1 MKSIVLF
8 ETVSKWSLY
17 LLVFLIPLWFLPFTQ
32 DILNFQ
38 KQVLLA
44 VLVFLALIAF
54 LARTVNAGELGI
66 RLTWL
71 HVPVLGVVLVMG
83 ISTLFSQWKYGSF
96 WGWPLDVTDNFLTVF
111 LFALVYFL
119 VSFTIENSSQLF
131 RLALI
136 LLVSAGLAAVFALL
150 QLYGVFLLPFLA
162 LAKSP
167 TFNTVGTANSIA
179 VLSAVLLPLALIMSS
194 AAKKVLRIVLWA
206 VALALLA
213 AVVFINFFDAWVVL
227 ISGLL
232 VMLAFGAW
240 SLKNRGEFSWVSL
253 PMALLVLSLFF
264 LVFRVTLPGA
274 PGAPIEVSPS
284 VQGEFSIL
292 QSVLKEN
299 PITGSGPGTFVFD
312 YTKYHSPTL
321 NQTIFWG
328 TRFGSGASELLDWT
342 ITKGVLGGL
351 ALLSLLGA
359 LLYFGVKNL
368 AKGQGGTSGMLGLGI
383 FASLAALVVAFVMYP
398 SNFTLWFVFW
408 VLLGGFVLTLAGEQ
422 KRISLAPP
430 SFLAVVSSFT
440 FLLVL
445 IFGLGLVFVG
455 GQKYIAEAKYVSA
468 VRLVNNGNL
477 QEGIDRLLSA
487 VRLNPSVDIYWRDL
501 SQLYL
506 NQVNQISQD
515 QNLKQEERTQQVQ
528 TAITNAVGAA
538 RQAVA
543 VSPGNIANW
552 NVQGFVYRNLLAV
565 PGADQVVFS
574 SYEKAIELDPASPF
588 SWTELARAY
597 IVQAQTLQNQQD
609 AAEKRAGA
617 LNKGLE
623 NLAKAIELKADYAP
637 AHFLTAVILDQQGK
651 TKEAIAKLVETK
663 AVAPNDLG
671 VAFQL
676 GVMYWQDEQLL
687 NAQKEFEAILA
698 REANHANAMYML
710 GQVYD
715 RQGNRAKA
723 KEVFQKVADLNPDNE
738 DLKKILDNLN
748 RNRPALEGVTPS
760 QPPVEETPPEIGS

>member
-1 MKSIVLF
+1 MKSITF
-8 ETVSKWSLY
+8 FNTVSKWSLY
-17 LLVFLIPLWFLPFTQ
+17 LLVFLVPLWFLPFTQ
-32 DILNFQ
+32 DALNFQ

-66 RLTWL
+66 RMTWL
-71 HVPVLGVVLVMG
+71 HVPVLLVVLVMG
-83 ISTLFSQWKYGSF
+83 VSTLFSQWKYGSF

-119 VSFTIENSSQLF
+119 VSFALENSSQLF
-131 RLALI
+131 RLALV
-136 LLVSAGLAAVFALL
+136 LLVSAGAAAAFALL
-150 QLYGVFLLPFLA
+150 QLYGVFVLPFLA
-162 LAKSP
+162 FAKSA
-167 TFNTVGTANSIA
+167 TFNTVGTTNSIA
-179 VLSAVLLPLALIMSS
+179 VLSAVLLPLTLIMSS
-194 AAKKVLRIVLWA
+194 SAKKVLRIALWVVAA
-206 VALALLA
+206 VLLA
-213 AVVFINFFDAWVVL
+213 AVVLINFFDAWVVL
-227 ISGLL
+227 LAGLL
-232 VMLAFGAW
+232 VMVAFGAW

-264 LVFRVTLPGA
+264 LVFRVSLPGT

-284 VQGEFSIL
+284 LQGEFNIL
-292 QSVLKEN
+292 QGALKEN
-299 PITGSGPGTFVFD
+299 PVTGSGPGTFVFD

-328 TRFGSGASELLDWT
+328 TRFSSGASELLDWT
-342 ITKGVLGGL
+342 ITKGILGAL
-351 ALLSLLGA
+351 ALLSLFGA
-359 LLYFGVKNL
+359 FLYFGVKNL

-383 FASLAALVVAFVMYP
+383 FASLAALIVAFVLYP

-408 VLLGGFVLTLAGEQ
+408 VLLGGFALTLAGEQ
-422 KRISLAPP
+422 KRVSLAPP
-430 SFLAVVSSFT
+430 SFLAVVSSFL

-455 GQKYIAEAKYVSA
+455 GQKYIAEAKYVAA
-468 VRLVNNGNL
+468 VRLVNQGNL
-477 QEGIDRLLSA
+477 EEGLNLLVSA

-515 QNLKQEERTQQVQ
+515 QNLKQEERAQQVQ
-528 TAITNAVGAA
+528 AAITNVVNAA
-538 RQAVA
+538 QQATRINPA
-543 VSPGNIANW
+543 NIANW

-565 PGADQVVFS
+565 PGADQVVFA
-574 SYEKAIELDPASPF
+574 SYEKAIELDPTSPF

-597 IVQAQTLQNQQD
+597 IVQAQTLQNQKD
-609 AAEKRAGA
+609 AAEKRAEA

-623 NLAKAIELKADYAP
+623 NLAKAIELKQDYAP
-637 AHFLTAVILDQQGK
+637 AHFLTAVILQEQGK

-663 AVAPNDLG
+663 TVAPNDLG

-676 GVMYWQDEQLL
+676 GVMYWQDNQLE
-687 NAQKEFEAILA
+687 NARKEFEAILA
-698 REANHANAMYML
+698 KEPNHANAQYML
-710 GQVYD
+710 GLVLD
-715 RQGNRAKA
+715 KLGKKTEAKA
-723 KEVFQKVADLNPDNE
+723 AFQKLADLNPNNE
-738 DLKKILDNLN
+738 DLKKILENLN
-748 RNRPALEGVTPS
+748 KNRPALEGVTPS